1 MNKVELIIPSNAYDD
16 GSDMDNQMQKKDV
29 GLRRMI
35 EKGRERFRLPEN
47 TEYYSAEQYKIAE
60 KKFIKYCIIE
70 GRC

>member
-1 MNKVELIIPSNAYDD
+1 MSEEIE
-16 GSDMDNQMQKKDV
+16 QKDL

-47 TEYYSAEQYKIAE
+47 TQHYSAEHYKLAE
-60 KKFIKYCIIE
+60 KKFIKFCIIE

>member
-1 MNKVELIIPSNAYDD
+1 MNDQI
-16 GSDMDNQMQKKDV
+16 QKKDV

-35 EKGRERFRLPEN
+35 EKGKERFRLPEN
-47 TEYYSAEQYKIAE
+47 TQYYSAEQYKIAE